1 MAMTTDAVGMHTRH
15 GARLR
20 CRKTG
25 APKRVVRRVG
35 DSGDAA
41 WQEDAISA
49 QGPRFFKHARVKS
62 WRTRRRRRHRGYA
75 NVIFIAR

>member
-15 GARLR
+15 GARLQ

-25 APKRVVRRVG
+25 APKRVWRRAG

-62 WRTRRRRRHRGYA
+62 CRTWRRKCRRVHA
-75 NVIFIAR
+75 NVIFWAR